1 MRRYGGIGVKP
12 KLEQTEAHYRRQIV
26 LCEKLLDCVVRE
38 RETLIDLD
46 VDRLWSI
53 TEEKQRILR
62 SIEELQAQMEGHG
75 SRDSEGV
82 SSLAGR
88 RVAGKL
94 SIRLERL
101 KQDIRKRVAENAEFV
116 SEALGF
122 FDELVSLLAIGAQ
135 GPDSYPPIGR
145 MRKGALPLIYSKEV

>member
-1 MRRYGGIGVKP
+1 MTVEPKP
-12 KLEQTEAHYRRQIV
+12 EKTEVYYRRQIV

-62 SIEELQAQMEGHG
+62 SIEEVQTQREGHR
-75 SRDSEGV
+75 SRDSKEV
-82 SSLAGR
+82 SALAEYG
-88 RVAGKL
+88 VAGKL
-94 SIRLERL
+94 FLKLELL
-101 KQDIRKRVAENAEFV
+101 KKDIRKRVAENARFV
-116 SEALGF
+116 GETLGF
-122 FDELVSLLAIGAQ
+122 FDELVSLLAVGAQ

-145 MRKGALPLIYSKEV
+145 TRKGALPLIYSKEV